1 MDKNGPVDGISCY
14 PVMSAGWLAFV
25 EEDLK
30 SAAVSKMAVAVN
42 YQE

>member
-1 MDKNGPVDGISCY
+1 
-14 PVMSAGWLAFV
+14 MSADCLAFV

-30 SAAVSKMAVAVN
+30 SGTVSKMAVAVN